1 MGFGAKTH
9 WVCNPFRSHHLGMM
23 DIYLVPV
30 MLVEW
35 DIGPD
40 RNWNLCGS
48 CQMAITKKQEAR
60 ALSSDEQELV
70 NKSHHP
76 DVQHVS
82 DEELRNLV
90 KLVRERRDRARTEAS
105 RRRREMRGK
114 ASPKGATASRAE
126 DGSKLKLAV
135 LAMAM
140 RRLNSEQE
148 RRLKM
153 ASRLALVEN
162 AHKALELKNQSA
174 DARVVPLNSRHA
186 HEGMRSKP
194 SSRRQNLI
202 RPMELGRLRQ
212 AAKVAQAK
220 RDNR

>member
-1 MGFGAKTH
+1 
-9 WVCNPFRSHHLGMM
+9 
-23 DIYLVPV
+23 
-30 MLVEW
+30 
-35 DIGPD
+35 
-40 RNWNLCGS
+40 
-48 CQMAITKKQEAR
+48 MAITKKQEAR
-60 ALSSDEQELV
+60 ALSSDEKELV
-70 NKSHHP
+70 SKSHHP

-90 KLVRERRDRARTEAS
+90 KLVRERRNRARTEAS
-105 RRRREMRGK
+105 RHRREMRGK
-114 ASPKGATASRAE
+114 AAPKGAAASRAE
-126 DGSKLKLAV
+126 EGSKLKLAV

-140 RRLNSEQE
+140 RRLNSELE
-148 RRLKM
+148 RRRKM
-153 ASRLALVEN
+153 GARLTLIEN
-162 AHKALELKNQSA
+162 AHRALELKSESA
-174 DARVVPLNSRHA
+174 DSRVVPVNSRHA

>member
-1 MGFGAKTH
+1 
-9 WVCNPFRSHHLGMM
+9 
-23 DIYLVPV
+23 
-30 MLVEW
+30 
-35 DIGPD
+35 
-40 RNWNLCGS
+40 
-48 CQMAITKKQEAR
+48 MAITKRQEVR
-60 ALSSDEQELV
+60 ALSSDEQDLV
-70 NKSHHP
+70 EKSHHP
-76 DVQHVS
+76 AVQDLS

-90 KLVRERRDRARTEAS
+90 KLVRERRDRARTEAN

-114 ASPKGATASRAE
+114 AAPKGASASRAE

-140 RRLNSEQE
+140 RRINSEIE
-148 RRLKM
+148 RRRQM
-153 ASRLALVEN
+153 NARLSLVEN
-162 AHKALELKNQSA
+162 AQRALELKTEAAQ
-174 DARVVPLNSRHA
+174 ARVVPLNTRHA
-186 HEGMRSKP
+186 HEGMRNKP

>member
-1 MGFGAKTH
+1 
-9 WVCNPFRSHHLGMM
+9 
-23 DIYLVPV
+23 
-30 MLVEW
+30 
-35 DIGPD
+35 
-40 RNWNLCGS
+40 
-48 CQMAITKKQEAR
+48 MAITKKQEAR

-70 NKSHHP
+70 GKSHHP
-76 DVQHVS
+76 AVQNLS
-82 DEELRNLV
+82 DEELRDLV
-90 KLVRERRDRARTEAS
+90 KLVRDRRDRAKTEAS

-114 ASPKGATASRAE
+114 AAPKGASASRAE
-126 DGSKLKLAV
+126 EGSKLKLAV

-140 RRLNSEQE
+140 RRLNSELE
-148 RRLKM
+148 RRRQM
-153 ASRLALVEN
+153 SARLQLVEN
-162 AHKALELKNQSA
+162 ANRALELKNEAAGS
-174 DARVVPLNSRHA
+174 RVVALNSRHA